1 MDSVKDSQEFNQD
14 PSWEQLEIPG
24 LFEQLP
30 NSPNDPEKSDETEN
44 NEESHHC
51 N

>member
-1 MDSVKDSQEFNQD
+1 MDSVKDSQES
-14 PSWEQLEIPG
+14 SWEQLEIPG

-30 NSPNDPEKSDETEN
+30 NPPNDAEESDETKN

>member
-1 MDSVKDSQEFNQD
+1 MTKDKLIDSSMPELQ
-14 PSWEQLEIPG
+14 WEQLEIPG

-30 NSPNDPEKSDETEN
+30 EPLDEAEEDDEN
-44 NEESHHC
+44 KN